1 MCNGRNV
8 DTSGNFVNIL
18 QVPYN
23 ALHFVSVKGMNL
35 EYFARIQNHYTLTF
49 LDLAMQIDTSND
61 LLTCIILTDT
71 LIIRTLTCICEV
83 PV

>member
-1 MCNGRNV
+1 MCKGSNV

-18 QVPYN
+18 QVPCN
-23 ALHFVSVKGMNL
+23 ALHFVSVKDMNL

-49 LDLAMQIDTSND
+49 LDLAKQIDTSNN
-61 LLTCIILTDT
+61 LLTCIILMDT
-71 LIIRTLTCICEV
+71 SIIRILTGICEV